1 MKLITTTFLLS
12 AALGEAATL
21 PPSRHPTPRAYQ
33 LTPQGLRLLHTPP
46 TSRLAQSPA
55 VSRIGSL
62 NSSAAS
68 SEQAQQQESTK
79 GGAVLSLPSSNSSSS
94 SITSITATYQI
105 PQAKVPTRGPT
116 ANNTF
121 GIYAASF
128 HVGIDSVGGPSPGCP
143 TFLRAGVDI
152 FYDGS
157 LGDDDLQRP
166 QAWWQLGP
174 LSDPVGFANFSV
186 REGDVVR
193 VTAGVGEV
201 KVENF
206 GRPPPPASN
215 GTAGVRAEGPGVPL
229 QTSAVKLGGAGQAG
243 NPPPLCGREAGWI
256 VEDFPL
262 AGLPGIP
269 VALADFGTV
278 RFADV
283 RVQTSGGEEKNAEG
297 AGLADVWLQAQGG
310 RLTDCE
316 VAEGGNEV
324 KCDRVFSS
332 N

>member
-1 MKLITTTFLLS
+1 MKLQTTIILLS
-12 AALGEAATL
+12 AVLGQAATL
-21 PPSRHPTPRAYQ
+21 PPRHSIPRAYQ
-33 LTPQGLRLLHTPP
+33 LTPQKLRLLHISPSPP
-46 TSRLAQSPA
+46 SAQSLPA
-55 VSRIGSL
+55 LSRIGL
-62 NSSAAS
+62 AS
-68 SEQAQQQESTK
+68 SEIQQESTK
-79 GGAVLSLPSSNSSSS
+79 GGALLSSSTNS

-105 PQAKVPTRGPT
+105 PKADVPTRGPT

-128 HVGIDSVGGPSPGCP
+128 HIGIDSVSGTPGCP

-157 LGDDDLQRP
+157 LDDDLQQP

-174 LSDPVGFANFSV
+174 NDPVGFGNFSV
-186 REGDVVR
+186 SEGEVVR
-193 VTAGVGEV
+193 VTAGAAEV
-201 KVENF
+201 KIENF
-206 GRPPPPASN
+206 GRLN
-215 GTAGVRAEGPGVPL
+215 GTTCTEGRTPY
-229 QTSAVKLGGAGQAG
+229 QTSAVKVDGGQGE
-243 NPPPLCGREAGWI
+243 LCGREAGWT

-269 VALADFGTV
+269 VALADFGSV
-278 RFADV
+278 RFRDV
-283 RVQTSGGEEKNAEG
+283 EVQTSGGEKKNAEG
-297 AGLADVWLQAQGG
+297 AGVSDVWLQAQGG

-316 VAEGGNEV
+316 VVGGGKEV